1 VATNAAEKGGRTMT
15 AEKGKK
21 QVVCSKRDSSGKCVE
36 LNVNEWDAEHIPG
49 GYVGG

>member
-1 VATNAAEKGGRTMT
+1 MKPESVLSNNQAVN
-15 AEKGKK
+15 
-21 QVVCSKRDSSGKCVE
+21 VCSKRDSSGKCVE